1 MASPDD
7 YRHMARALRLAERGL
22 YTATPNPRVGCVI
35 VKDGAIVGEGWH
47 ESAGQPHAEVHAL
60 RAGGDR
66 SRGATVYLSLEPCS
80 HHGRTPPC
88 AEALI
93 AARVARVVT
102 AMQDPNPRVAGA
114 GFARLRGAG
123 IETECGVLESDAREL
138 NIGFISRMTRGRPW
152 MRMKIAASLDGKTAL
167 LNGASRWITGQDARR
182 DGHRFRARA
191 CAMLTG
197 FGTVR
202 DDNPQLTVRE
212 VKTSRQPLR
221 VVVDSRLETPLDARV
236 LDGGNVVV
244 FGAAAD
250 RNKVAALED
259 CGAEVVMLP
268 DAFGKVDLA
277 ALLADLGR
285 RELNEVQVEA
295 GFKLNGSLLQ
305 AGFVDELVLYL
316 APCLLGDAARG
327 LFDLPAL
334 AELSER
340 RTLAIRDMRQVGADL
355 RIIARFAP

>member
-60 RAGGDR
+60 RAAGDR

-93 AARVARVVT
+93 GARVARVVA

-123 IETECGVLESDAREL
+123 IDTECGVLESDAREL

-212 VKTSRQPLR
+212 VETSRQPLR
-221 VVVDSRLETPLDARV
+221 VVVDSRLETQLDARV

-250 RNKVAALED
+250 PNKVAALED

-268 DAFGKVDLA
+268 NAFGKVDLA

-295 GFKLNGSLLQ
+295 GFKLNGSLLR
-305 AGFVDELVLYL
+305 AGLVDELVLYL